1 MGARWYVPVELNGLV
16 YQALH
21 AIPTLRDL
29 GMFLGENSVNMT
41 FQQTYGN
48 SAFPPTNHGGG
59 HPAQVVAG
67 TVLSAT
73 PGTVNSHGNGPG
85 SSKRPSSKSN
95 GRYDYWGDR
104 RPLSKFSGLNELKLK
119 EIADLDCLDEIAGC
133 LRASSATLKH
143 LTLSLSFELALK
155 SRKPS
160 AANPV
165 VEDVSE
171 ADETQSDDDQP
182 LPPVTDQPIQG
193 PSAADA
199 RKDRI
204 AQESILAKVFS
215 LQAVAS
221 EGRKLERKPTLSKD
235 LIAPENKLLEGLQ
248 SLAPLLEKIEKAKAA
263 QALSDPLVKQLT
275 AKVNNYIAVLNTN
288 SDQYFN
294 TGTPNNN
301 LSASGSSGSSSTTV
315 PTQSPPSTTPP
326 PYALSGSSPM
336 PGLWSTHASQTADNV
351 PVSPVLTSEAWDML
365 PQDHKQSF
373 INKIQET
380 TAKLKAAAQSQPIQ
394 PIIPTASSS
403 GPLTSETPQ
412 TLGTNPHPLQPEAQW
427 EPKDIEDGMDIDM
440 EHPDESALDIGPD
453 REMGDDENNDESGDD
468 QNESSLHTSLSPRIT
483 PRKRARL
490 ESLLPLAHSA
500 AGESSN
506 SHQDHQKGK
515 GKERETVISTY
526 AGAGSVDALMKTE
539 ESMQQYIRATHGLRI
554 ETFALYLIPL
564 KASVVARALDLS
576 VLRHITLLDVGP
588 QSSFWLLLQRQIKDH
603 PLIGFETIHIDD
615 VSSAFLGFLSTTN
628 IKAKELYLLRRKD
641 RSTDTHIVTTSVD
654 ASSMFNIGFRK
665 HVKTLTHLMLRN
677 EQDDT
682 WDLNEQLVRMLSLK
696 CSGLVELGVSMKTK
710 ALVSQSWRDSSLL
723 RA

>member
-1 MGARWYVPVELNGLV
+1 MELNGRV

-48 SAFPPTNHGGG
+48 NALPPNNHGGG
-59 HPAQVVAG
+59 YPAHVVAG

-73 PGTVNSHGNGPG
+73 PGTVNSQGNGPG
-85 SSKRPSSKSN
+85 SLKRPSSKSN

-104 RPLSKFSGLNELKLK
+104 RPLSKFSRLNELKLK

-143 LTLSLSFELALK
+143 LTLSLSFELASK

-160 AANPV
+160 TANPV

-171 ADETQSDDDQP
+171 ADETQSEDDQP
-182 LPPVTDQPIQG
+182 LPPVIDQPIQG

-221 EGRKLERKPTLSKD
+221 EGRKLERKLTLSKD
-235 LIAPENKLLEGLQ
+235 PITHENKLLEKLQ
-248 SLAPLLEKIEKAKAA
+248 SLAPLLEKIEQAKAG
-263 QALSDPLVKQLT
+263 QALSDPMVKHLT
-275 AKVNNYIAVLNTN
+275 AKVNNYIAVLDTC
-288 SDQYFN
+288 SDPYFKPS
-294 TGTPNNN
+294 TPKKS
-301 LSASGSSGSSSTTV
+301 LSASGSSDSSSSTV
-315 PTQSPPSTTPP
+315 PIQSPPSTAPP
-326 PYALSGSSPM
+326 PYALSGSSAM
-336 PGLWSTHASQTADNV
+336 PGLWSTHASQTTDNLSV
-351 PVSPVLTSEAWDML
+351 PPGFTPEAWSML
-365 PQDHKQSF
+365 PPDHKQAF
-373 INKIQET
+373 INKIQAT
-380 TAKLKAAAQSQPIQ
+380 TAKIKAALQSQPIQ
-394 PIIPTASSS
+394 PVMPKDFSS
-403 GPLTSETPQ
+403 GPLTSEKPQ
-412 TLGTNPHPLQPEAQW
+412 TLDSNPPTEPEAQW
-427 EPKDIEDGMDIDM
+427 ELKDIEEDGMDIDM

-468 QNESSLHTSLSPRIT
+468 EDDASPHTSLSPRVT

-490 ESLLPLAHSA
+490 GSLLSLAHPATEEPSKVHP
-500 AGESSN
+500 EPR
-506 SHQDHQKGK
+506 K
-515 GKERETVISTY
+515 GKERENVDS
-526 AGAGSVDALMKTE
+526 ANAMVGLVDASTKSE

-576 VLRHITLLDVGP
+576 VLRHITLLDVGS

-603 PLIGFETIHIDD
+603 PLIGFETIHMDD
-615 VSSAFLGFLSTTN
+615 VSHAFLGFLSATN
-628 IKAKELYLLRRKD
+628 IKAKELYLLRRKE
-641 RSTDTHIVTTSVD
+641 RSSDTHIMTTSID
-654 ASSMFNIGFRK
+654 ASTMFNIGFRK
-665 HVKTLTHLMLRN
+665 HVKTLTHLMIRN

-696 CSGLVELGVSMKTK
+696 CSGMVELGVSMKTK
-710 ALVSQSWRDSSLL
+710 ALVSPFRRYSSLL
-723 RA
+723 QA

>member
-1 MGARWYVPVELNGLV
+1 MELNGLV

-29 GMFLGENSVNMT
+29 GIFLGENSVNMT

-48 SAFPPTNHGGG
+48 NAFPPNNHGGG
-59 HPAQVVAG
+59 HPGQVVAG

-73 PGTVNSHGNGPG
+73 PGSVNPQGNGTG
-85 SSKRPSSKSN
+85 SSKRPSSKGN

-104 RPLSKFSGLNELKLK
+104 RPLSKFSRLNELKLK

-171 ADETQSDDDQP
+171 ADETQSEDDQP

-215 LQAVAS
+215 LQPVTS

-235 LIAPENKLLEGLQ
+235 IIPPETKLLEGLQ
-248 SLAPLLEKIEKAKAA
+248 SLAPLLEKIEQAKTA
-263 QALSDPLVKQLT
+263 QALNDPLMKQLT
-275 AKVNNYIAVLNTN
+275 AKVNNYIAVLDTN
-288 SDQYFN
+288 SDQYFG
-294 TGTPNNN
+294 TGTPKKN
-301 LSASGSSGSSSTTV
+301 LSISGSSSSSSTSV
-315 PTQSPPSTTPP
+315 PIQSPPSTTPP

-336 PGLWSTHASQTADNV
+336 PGSWSTHAIQTSDKLPV
-351 PVSPVLTSEAWDML
+351 PPGSDLKAWTML
-365 PQDHKQSF
+365 PDDHKQSF
-373 INKIQET
+373 LNKIHAT
-380 TAKLKAAAQSQPIQ
+380 TAKLKAALQNQPI
-394 PIIPTASSS
+394 PPTMPTTSSS
-403 GPLTSETPQ
+403 GPLASEASQ
-412 TLGTNPHPLQPEAQW
+412 TLGTNPPSFEPEAQW
-427 EPKDIEDGMDIDM
+427 EAKEIEEDGMDIDM
-440 EHPDESALDIGPD
+440 EHPDESTLDTGPD

-468 QNESSLHTSLSPRIT
+468 EDESSPHTNLSPRMT

-490 ESLLPLAHSA
+490 GSLLPLAHTA
-500 AGESSN
+500 AGELSEV
-506 SHQDHQKGK
+506 HAEPRKGK
-515 GKERETVISTY
+515 GKERETVLSANAKTGSIDAST
-526 AGAGSVDALMKTE
+526 KPE

-603 PLIGFETIHIDD
+603 PSIGFETIHMDD
-615 VSSAFLGFLSTTN
+615 VSNAFLGFLSATH
-628 IKAKELYLLRRKD
+628 IKARELYLLRRKD
-641 RSTDTHIVTTSVD
+641 RSTDTHSLTTSID

-710 ALVSQSWRDSSLL
+710 ALVSQSPKVLL
-723 RA
+723 FAADMIC